1 MEITTMS
8 TSTDLRQRKCEP
20 CEGHVKPLST
30 DEARKLAEH
39 VPDWKLTGQRLRREW
54 CMKDFPAAIDFFRRV
69 GDLAEAEGHHPDLHL
84 VSYRELAIEIWTH
97 AVNGLTEN
105 DFILA
110 AKIDELPV
118 DLKV

>member
-1 MEITTMS
+1 MPALPADRVG
-8 TSTDLRQRKCEP
+8 DLAQQLPTWTVAADGKRI
-20 CEGHVKPLST
+20 
-30 DEARKLAEH
+30 
-39 VPDWKLTGQRLRREW
+39 RREW
-54 CMKDFPAAIDFFRRV
+54 RVKNFVAGLDFFRRV

-84 VSYRELAIEIWTH
+84 VGYRDVTIELWTH

-118 DLKV
+118 DAKK